1 MKKLYLFLLSV
12 AIVGLSL
19 ETNAQNYRLEAGL
32 RLGGANYL
40 GEMGGKYLPRR
51 DGPADMKIQTTGL
64 SAGAYL
70 RYAITPR
77 LSTNTHF
84 QWGRISGADSLSTN
98 PGRVNRNLSFRNDIL
113 EVGTQLE
120 FDFYEQYN
128 VGGNRLYRVDFA
140 AYGFVGVGFYFHNP
154 MTYYGGGTLD
164 WYDED
169 IFDDGDDSYSYEI
182 SEGYKPLQPLKTE
195 GVNYSLNGIALITG
209 LGFKFNIK
217 RNYLIGVRLGVRT
230 TTTDYLDDVSTNYI
244 GTREFEKDNENV
256 LTENGALALELAYRS
271 DEIDS
276 HLPKSYDYNVDEKK
290 GKERGNPNED
300 DSYIFAA
307 FEFAYVFKGKN
318 QPYKKQFHNG
328 YVRRK
333 GKRVGVSRFFDF

>member
-1 MKKLYLFLLSV
+1 MKKLYLFLLFV

-19 ETNAQNYRLEAGL
+19 ETTAQNYRLEAGL

-98 PGRVNRNLSFRNDIL
+98 PGRVSRNLSFRNDIL
-113 EVGTQLE
+113 EIGTQLE

-154 MTYYGGGTLD
+154 KAYYNGNVDYYTN
-164 WYDED
+164 
-169 IFDDGDDSYSYEI
+169 YSRETRP
-182 SEGYKPLQPLKTE
+182 SNNSVNGYKAEGWHELQPLQTE

-217 RNYLIGVRLGVRT
+217 RNYLVGLRLGVRT
-230 TTTDYLDDVSTNYI
+230 TSTDYLDDASTAYVDPQS
-244 GTREFEKDNENV
+244 FPD
-256 LTENGALALELAYRS
+256 TESGALAQTLAYRGIDPETGEDKRYSWGPNKTPRPRGNS
-271 DEIDS
+271 DE
-276 HLPKSYDYNVDEKK
+276 
-290 GKERGNPNED
+290 D
-300 DSYIFAA
+300 DAYLFAT

-333 GKRVGVSRFFDF
+333 GKRTSVSRFFDF